1 MIMQASKR
9 QELLALMADK
19 MNRAVRL
26 YMENCTRCGTCIDAC
41 HAYASTRDIR
51 FSAVGRA
58 QNVRRLFEN
67 YFSITGKA
75 APWLSDAETLDE
87 AWMDKLYETAFSC
100 TGCRRCMVYCPFG
113 IDTQQIQAIA
123 KVLLIGMDMDPKPL
137 TMRAR
142 GEIDK
147 VKNLEVTRQ
156 KLEKELAG
164 VAKELVEKYPSLEGK
179 EIVPLD
185 KEGANVLYVSMAEKP
200 SIGSGA
206 AILNAAGESWSLSYF
221 EAVNFGAFAGNANMS
236 EQIYRRIVD
245 EAERLRVKELV
256 ICECGTAYRI
266 MKHII
271 GRRSFRVISILELV
285 DRYLREGRIKLDKS
299 AIEGTVTYHDP
310 CQIARNSGVYEAPRN
325 VIRTLT
331 DNFVEM
337 VPNRSENWCCG
348 GGGGLVIAQEP
359 EFRMMTSRVKADQ
372 IRAAGADILATACE
386 MCLAQLKDLNDEFE
400 LETDVKLVS
409 DLVYEAL
416 VFS

>member
-1 MIMQASKR
+1 MEASKR
-9 QELLALMADK
+9 QDLLTLMADK

-26 YMENCTRCGTCIDAC
+26 YLENCSRCGTCIDAC

-67 YFSITGKA
+67 YFRVTGKI
-75 APWLSDAETLDE
+75 APWLNDAETLDE

-123 KVLLIGMDMDPKPL
+123 KALLIGMDMDPKPL

-147 VKNLEVTRQ
+147 AKNLELTRQ
-156 KLEKELAG
+156 KLEKELTG
-164 VAKELVEKYPSLEGK
+164 VKAELLEKYPSLEGK

-185 KEGANVLYVSMAEKP
+185 KEGANILFVSMVEKP
-200 SIGSGA
+200 SIASGA

-236 EQIYRRIVD
+236 EQIYGRIVA

-271 GRRSFRVISILELV
+271 GKRSFRVISILELV
-285 DRYLREGRIKLDKS
+285 NRYLTEGRIKLDKS
-299 AIEGTVTYHDP
+299 SIEGTVTYHDP

-325 VIRTLT
+325 VIRAFT
-331 DNFVEM
+331 DSFVEM
-337 VPNRSENWCCG
+337 IPNRSENWCCG

>member
-1 MIMQASKR
+1 MEASKR
-9 QELLALMADK
+9 QELLTLMANK

-26 YMENCTRCGTCIDAC
+26 YLENCSRCGTCIDAC

-67 YFSITGKA
+67 YFRITGKV
-75 APWLSDAETLDE
+75 APWLSDAEALDE

-123 KVLLIGMDMDPKPL
+123 KAMLIGMDMDPKPL

-147 VKNLEVTRQ
+147 AKNLELTRQ
-156 KLEKELAG
+156 KLEKELTG
-164 VAKELVEKYPSLEGK
+164 VKTELVEKYPSLEGK
-179 EIVPLD
+179 DIVPLD

-200 SIGSGA
+200 SIASGA

-236 EQIYRRIVD
+236 EQIYGRIVD

-271 GRRSFRVISILELV
+271 SKRSFRVLSILELV
-285 DRYLREGRIKLDKS
+285 DRYLLEGRIKLDKS
-299 AIEGTVTYHDP
+299 VIEGTVTYHDP

-325 VIRTLT
+325 VIRALT
-331 DNFVEM
+331 DDFVEM
-337 VPNRSENWCCG
+337 IPNRSENWCCG

-372 IRAAGADILATACE
+372 IRAARADIIATACE

-400 LETDVKLVS
+400 LEMDVKLVS